1 MINYKDIVTANP
13 GMNQREVA
21 DVMSKYNLLAVPV
34 VDRERKILGII
45 TIDDVMDLIL
55 PPLSRR
61 KRQMLG

>member
-1 MINYKDIVTANP
+1 
-13 GMNQREVA
+13 
-21 DVMSKYNLLAVPV
+21 MSKYNLLAVPV
-34 VDRERKILGII
+34 VDRDRKILGII